1 MLVKPKPT
9 NNPCEIGVL
18 VDISSPLISSQ
29 DPSKAKKTKK
39 SIKVVRATKE
49 CLNSMYDCIFK
60 GYS

>member
-29 DPSKAKKTKK
+29 DPSKAKNTKK
-39 SIKVVRATKE
+39 SINLEEKDR
-49 CLNSMYDCIFK
+49 K
-60 GYS
+60 GSEESSEDELLIVL